1 MSTAF
6 GGQWTEEKL
15 DILRGYLDAY
25 TTVLKKQPFS
35 LVYLDAFAGE
45 GLWSPGAGYSSEEY
59 GDFIEVHEG
68 SPLIAL
74 GVRDRQFDRLV
85 FVEKDGKRAESLRS
99 RVNEYPNR
107 VVKVVEDDAND
118 AIPRFC
124 DELGEYERAVA
135 FLDPFATEVS
145 WDAVT
150 RIAETERIDCWV
162 LFPRGAIA
170 RMMPRRDE
178 PTPALMD
185 RLDHIFGGREH
196 WEGLYRPSAQL
207 SLFDDGPRRERPGSQ
222 VIADRY
228 KERLESVFTRVAPT
242 RRTLTN
248 SKNSPMF
255 ELFFG
260 AGNPVGADT
269 AIRIADHLLSRW

>member
-1 MSTAF
+1 MSATF

-15 DILRGYLDAY
+15 DILEGYLDAY
-25 TTVLKKQPFS
+25 TTVLKNQPFS

-45 GLWSPGAGYSSEEY
+45 GLWSPRVGYSSDEY
-59 GDFIEVHEG
+59 GEFIEVHTG
-68 SPLIAL
+68 SPLRAL
-74 GVRDRQFDRLV
+74 GVRDREFDRLV
-85 FVEKDGKRAESLRS
+85 FVERDGKRAEALRS
-99 RVNEYPNR
+99 RVGDDPNR
-107 VVKVVEDDAND
+107 AVEVIEGDANSV
-118 AIPRFC
+118 IPRFC
-124 DELGEYERAVA
+124 DKLGEYERAVA
-135 FLDPFATEVS
+135 FLDPYATEVS
-145 WDAVT
+145 WDTVT
-150 RIAETERIDCWV
+150 RIAGTERIDCWI

-170 RMMPRRDE
+170 RMMPRQAE

-185 RLDHIFGGREH
+185 RLDHIFGGRAH
-196 WEGLYRPSAQL
+196 WEDLYSQSMQL
-207 SLFDDGPRRERPGSQ
+207 SLFNEERGRERPSSE

-260 AGNPVGADT
+260 AGNRAGAET
-269 AIRIADHLLSRW
+269 AIRIADHLLSNW